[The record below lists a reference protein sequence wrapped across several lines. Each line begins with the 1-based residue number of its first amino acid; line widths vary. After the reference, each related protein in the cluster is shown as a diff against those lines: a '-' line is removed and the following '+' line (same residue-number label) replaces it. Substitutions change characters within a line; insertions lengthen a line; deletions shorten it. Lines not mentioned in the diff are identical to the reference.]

1 MNNSSVIVN
10 EIRNSS
16 YTNADVLRFHLNEN
30 LMLLNPKE
38 TFFRFF
44 LRVGTKG
51 TDDSSGTGE
60 TDADHWA
67 PWFMDSQC
75 ASESLVR
82 SVRIVSRKD
91 GSVLEEITDYNL
103 LCKKIGS
110 YTQNESME
118 EMKKLYYGADT
129 AEVRQQNTLTK
140 RASVPA
146 DHTTQDNQEI
156 ECFMKLSLS
165 GLLGDKAN
173 LFPCFACPLEV
184 QIELEHDSLKCVRAQ
199 GAEGAQGETTAVYY
213 GDRDNYSKS
222 VGYSQAMSYNIGSF
236 TGGAND
242 ADRTNIVLNNAAVAG
257 VAVGAFTTITT
268 GEVNTTAGAT
278 AGQST
283 LNEFPFYAGQAIKF
297 NYLGATSGN
306 LQGAE
311 IDAEI
316 KKVSVSGTSLVLELH
331 TAVNISADGGQG
343 AGASRGMVYIKN
355 PGATPTLNL
364 TNVEMVCGIVKPDAG
379 MISKYESAIGSGEG
393 MGMVCQSWYD
403 YPVNS
408 PANALVISNL
418 INCKLD
424 RVKAV
429 LSFWENVSDGS
440 VYYQDNLRTQND
452 SAVAP
457 KQYVYKLDGLQ
468 TPSRAIDLQN
478 FQRVRTSAGW
488 WSAQSVRETVQAL
501 KECGFKVRDLQNV
514 DVDLLIGRALTRF
527 PNTYSLADLQGEL
540 RMDLQFT
547 ANTKNLLHHNF
558 VCYDKTILINPN
570 GAKVME

>member
-1 MNNSSVIVN
+1 MNNTSVIVN
-10 EIRNSS
+10 EIRNSR

-38 TFFRFF
+38 TYFRFM
-44 LRVGTKG
+44 LSVGTKG
-51 TDDSSGTGE
+51 TADSSATGE
-60 TDADHWA
+60 TDVAHWA
-67 PWFMDSQC
+67 PWFMDAQC

-91 GSVLEEITDYNL
+91 GTVLEEITDYNL
-103 LCKKIGS
+103 LCKKVGS
-110 YTQNESME
+110 YTQNESIE
-118 EMKKLYYGADT
+118 QMKKLYYGADT
-129 AEVRQQNTLTK
+129 AEVRQNNTLTK
-140 RASVPA
+140 RADVPA
-146 DHTTQDNQEI
+146 DHTTQDNTEI

-165 GLLGDKAN
+165 GVLGDKAN

-184 QIELEHDSLKCVRAQ
+184 QVELEHDGYKVVRAQ

-213 GDRDNYSKS
+213 GSRNNYSKS
-222 VGYSQAMSYNIGSF
+222 VGYSQAMSYNIAEF
-236 TGGAND
+236 TGGATD

-257 VAVGAFTTITT
+257 VDIAPFTTITT
-268 GEVNTTAGAT
+268 GPVNTTAGVA

-283 LNEFPFYAGQAIKF
+283 LNEFPFYAGQSIKF
-297 NYLGATSGN
+297 NYIGATSVG
-306 LQGAE
+306 LQPAE
-311 IDAEI
+311 LDAQI
-316 KKVSVSGTSLVLELH
+316 KKVSVAGTNLVLELH
-331 TAVNISADGGQG
+331 APVNVNADGGQTG
-343 AGASRGMVYIKN
+343 GASRGMVYIADPN
-355 PGATPTLNL
+355 ATPALEIS
-364 TNVEMVCGIVKPDAG
+364 NVELICGVVKPDAG

-424 RVKAV
+424 KVKAV

-440 VYYQDNLRTQND
+440 TYYADNLRTPNNT
-452 SAVAP
+452 SVAP

-468 TPSRAIDLQN
+468 TPSRAISLTN
-478 FQRVRTSAGW
+478 VQRVRTSAGW
-488 WSAQSVRETVQAL
+488 WSAQAVREVVQAL

-514 DVDLLIGRALTRF
+514 DTDMVIGRALTRF

-547 ANTKNLLHHNF
+547 TNTKNLLHHNF
-558 VCYDKTILINPN
+558 VCYDKTILITPN

>member
-10 EIRNSS
+10 EIRNSA

-44 LRVGTKG
+44 LSVGAKG
-51 TDDSSGTGE
+51 TADSSATGE
-60 TDADHWA
+60 TDVAHWA
-67 PWFMDSQC
+67 PWFMDVQS

-91 GSVLEEITDYNL
+91 GTVLEEITDYNL
-103 LCKKIGS
+103 LCKKVGS
-110 YTQNESME
+110 YTQNTSIEQ
-118 EMKKLYYGADT
+118 MKKLYYGADT
-129 AEVRQQNTLTK
+129 AEVRQNNTLTK
-140 RASVPA
+140 RADVPA
-146 DHTTQDNQEI
+146 DHTSQDNEEI

-165 GLLGDKAN
+165 GILGDKAN

-184 QIELEHDSLKCVRAQ
+184 QVELEHDAYKCVRAQ
-199 GAEGAQGETTAVYY
+199 GAEGGQGEVTAVYY

-236 TGGAND
+236 AGGATD
-242 ADRTNIVLNNAAVAG
+242 ADRTQIVLNNAAVAG

-268 GEVNTTAGAT
+268 GPVNTTAGVA

-283 LNEFPFYAGQAIKF
+283 VNEFPFYAGQAVKF

-316 KKVSVSGTSLVLELH
+316 KKVTVTGTSLVLDLH
-331 TAVNISADGGQG
+331 AAVDVSGDGGQG
-343 AGASRGMVYIKN
+343 VGASRGMVYIKD
-355 PGATPTLNL
+355 PAATPTLNI
-364 TNVEMVCGIVKPDAG
+364 TNMELVCGIVKPDAQ
-379 MISKYESAIGSGEG
+379 MISKYESAIGGGEG

-440 VYYQDNLRTQND
+440 LYYQDNLRTPNND
-452 SAVAP
+452 DVEP

-468 TPSRAIDLQN
+468 TPSRAISLTN
-478 FQRVRTSAGW
+478 FQRVRTAAGW

-514 DVDLLIGRALTRF
+514 DVDMLIGRALTRF

-547 ANTKNLLHHNF
+547 TNTKNLLHHNF
-558 VCYDKTILINPN
+558 VCYDKTILITPN
-570 GAKVME
+570 GASVRE

>member
-38 TFFRFF
+38 TFFRFN
-44 LRVGTKG
+44 LSIGAKG
-51 TDDSSGTGE
+51 TADSSGTGE
-60 TDADHWA
+60 TDTEHWA

-110 YTQNESME
+110 YTQNESIE
-118 EMKKLYYGADT
+118 QMKKLYYGADT
-129 AEVRQQNTLTK
+129 FDVRQNNTLTK
-140 RASVPA
+140 RADVPA
-146 DHTTQDNQEI
+146 DSTTQDNQEI

-165 GLLGDKAN
+165 GLLGDKAQ

-184 QIELEHDSLKCVRAQ
+184 QVELEHDGLKVVRAQ
-199 GAEGAQGETTAVYY
+199 SAENAQGETTSVYY

-222 VGYSQAMSYNIGSF
+222 AGYSQAMSYNIGEF
-236 TGGAND
+236 AGGATD
-242 ADRTNIVLNNAAVAG
+242 ADRTQIILNNAAVAG

-268 GEVNTTAGAT
+268 GAVNTTAGAT
-278 AGQST
+278 GSQST
-283 LNEFPFYAGQAIKF
+283 LNEFPFYAGQSVNF

-311 IDAEI
+311 IEAMI
-316 KKVSVSGTSLVLELH
+316 KKVSVSGTNLVLDLH
-331 TAVNISADGGQG
+331 AAIDVSADGGQG
-343 AGASRGMVYIKN
+343 AGASRGMVYIVS
-355 PGATPTLNL
+355 PGSAPVINLN
-364 TNVEMVCGIVKPDAG
+364 NVEMVCGIVKPDAG

-424 RVKAV
+424 KVKAV

-440 VYYQDNLRTQND
+440 TYYMDNLRTPNND
-452 SAVAP
+452 SVEP

-468 TPSRAIDLQN
+468 TPSRAIDLTN
-478 FQRVRTSAGW
+478 YQRVRTSAGW
-488 WSAQSVRETVQAL
+488 WSAQAVREVVQAL

-514 DVDLLIGRALTRF
+514 DTDMLIGRALTRF

-540 RMDLQFT
+540 RMELQFT
-547 ANTKNLLHHNF
+547 TNTKNLLHHNF

-570 GAKVME
+570 GAKVLE